1 MIHFDEHIFEMGW
14 FNHQLGNILS
24 FLSAKSGS
32 DLFFFADSKKKFVYI
47 EWSQMMLI
55 IAGRKEFWG

>member
-32 DLFFFADSKKKFVYI
+32 DPCFSIADSKKCLFTLNGHK
-47 EWSQMMLI
+47 
-55 IAGRKEFWG
+55 